1 MGPPHRT
8 CIGCNHKDL
17 KKKLLR
23 LVRDTDGTIHV
34 DPGARL
40 PGRGAYVHPR
50 TRCLDQGLAATRLA
64 RAFRGRVSAG
74 EGIVDAARVAAGIAL
89 TDGQQD
95 G

>member
-1 MGPPHRT
+1 MGPSLRT

-23 LVRDTDGTIHV
+23 LVRDTDGAIHV

-50 TRCLDQGLAATRLA
+50 TRCLDPGLTAARLA
-64 RAFRGRVSAG
+64 RAFRGRVSVG
-74 EGIVDAARVAAGIAL
+74 EGLVDAARDAAAIAL

>member
-1 MGPPHRT
+1 MGPSLRT

-17 KKKLLR
+17 KTKLLR
-23 LVRDTDGTIHV
+23 LVRDTDTTIHV

-50 TRCLDQGLAATRLA
+50 AQCLDQGITAARLA
-64 RAFRGRVSAG
+64 RAFRGRASAG
-74 EGIVDAARVAAGIAL
+74 EGLVAAARDAAGIAL